1 MEYIDSKLAQY
12 NFKVKGWSF
21 TLKPI
26 TKDDPLTDES
36 GYVTAFG
43 CQYNTEADTY
53 NTKPGLVHNG
63 LKFRGA
69 IIEQKNVFT
78 MQNGKKIKHLP
89 PALVIKDFKRGKG
102 LTRESL
108 EEIL

>member
-1 MEYIDSKLAQY
+1 MTTWRLKTVKALLMCFKICSQTSMLTIFFWGASSTKHAKDLMEYINNELGKY

-26 TKDDPLTDES
+26 TKDDPLTDEN

-43 CQYNTEADTY
+43 CQYNTETDTY

-63 LKFRGA
+63 LKF
-69 IIEQKNVFT
+69 
-78 MQNGKKIKHLP
+78 
-89 PALVIKDFKRGKG
+89 
-102 LTRESL
+102 
-108 EEIL
+108 